1 MIAIDGKSLRHS
13 FDEDAKMLHV
23 ISAFATEARIV
34 LGQEKVS
41 EKSNEITA
49 IPKILRWLDVKGH
62 IITIDA
68 MGSQFKIAN
77 QIIKK
82 EGDYI
87 FSLKGNQN
95 TLSEDVTTY
104 FDDKVSDNI
113 TKHVDYD
120 KGHGRV
126 ETRECLVVDEVDW
139 LRQRHPKWS
148 SIRSIIKIHS
158 IRESKKQTTKE
169 VRYYISS
176 LEETPEKILR
186 SIRSHWAIE
195 NTLHWV
201 LDMSFNED
209 YSRIRKGNAPYAM
222 AIIRHVALNL
232 LQLAK
237 TKRQSIKRL
246 RKMCG
251 WDDNTLDLVI
261 NKNSS

>member
-1 MIAIDGKSLRHS
+1 VIAIDGKSVRRS
-13 FDEDAKMLHV
+13 FDKGTKMLHV
-23 ISAFATEARIV
+23 LSAFATEARLV

-49 IPKILRWLDVKGH
+49 IPLMLKWLDVKGH
-62 IITIDA
+62 IVTIDA
-68 MGSQFKIAN
+68 MGCQVKIAN
-77 QIIKK
+77 QIIEKG
-82 EGDYI
+82 GDYI
-87 FSLKGNQN
+87 FSLKGNHGQ
-95 TLSEDVTTY
+95 LSEDVTTY
-104 FDDKVSDNI
+104 FKDKELTQNI
-113 TKHVDYD
+113 ASHVDYD

-126 ETRECLVVDEVDW
+126 ETRECWVMDAVEW
-139 LRQRHPKWS
+139 LKKRHPRWS
-148 SIRSIIKIHS
+148 SIQSVIKIQS
-158 IRESKKQTTKE
+158 VRESKVTTKE

-176 LEETPEKILR
+176 LKDTPDQVLK

-195 NTLHWV
+195 NTLHWT

-232 LQLAK
+232 LQQIK

-251 WDDNTLDLVI
+251 WDNDTLDLVVH
-261 NKNSS
+261 KKSS